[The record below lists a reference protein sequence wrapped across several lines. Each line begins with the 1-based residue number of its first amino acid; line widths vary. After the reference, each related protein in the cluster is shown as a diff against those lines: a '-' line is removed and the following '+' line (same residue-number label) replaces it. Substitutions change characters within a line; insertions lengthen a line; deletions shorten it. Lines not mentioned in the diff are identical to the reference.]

1 MEVLKYKD
9 WQNTV
14 DTLGMYIQM
23 VGKVALE
30 RIPQEPEW
38 ESAMLH
44 ITPTGISTGNI
55 PSENGLFQISFNFI
69 KHELVILDENGREA
83 VTPLKDGVSV
93 AQFYKIFLSKLE
105 FLGYRTDIY
114 SIPQEWNFTTPFE
127 KDETHKSYDREA
139 VEKWFEMIKYAYK
152 ILSKFAAPFRGR
164 RTKINFYWGC
174 LDMGTVRYS
183 GKLLN
188 IDPSLPVGFRYGVD
202 AEEIEFGFNLG
213 NNNIGEP
220 YFFGFMWP
228 NNPDEYKKIALPIEK
243 TYYNDQ
249 FIYKLTDCLATSNPD
264 ESAMTFFQSVY
275 EAATKIQ
282 DWQNL
287 ESYNK
292 PLELPSQKIY
302 RNK

>member
-55 PSENGLFQISFNFI
+55 PSENGMFQISFNFV
-69 KHELVILDENGREA
+69 KHQLIILDENGRE
-83 VTPLKDGVSV
+83 VITPLKDGVSV
-93 AQFYKIFLSKLE
+93 AQFYKTFLSKLE
-105 FLGYRTDIY
+105 FLGCRTDIY
-114 SIPQEWNFTTPFE
+114 PIPQEWNFTTPFE

-139 VEKWFEMIKYAYK
+139 VEKWFEMVKYAYK

-164 RTKINFYWGC
+164 RSKVNFYWGC

-188 IDPSLPVGFRYGVD
+188 TDPSLPVGFRYGVD

-213 NNNIGEP
+213 NNSIGEP

-228 NNPDEYKKIALPIEK
+228 NNPEEYKKIPLPVEK
-243 TYYNDQ
+243 SYYSDQ
-249 FIYKLTDCLATSNPD
+249 FIYKLSDCLTTSNSE
-264 ESAMTFFQSVY
+264 ESAMKFFQSIY
-275 EAATKIQ
+275 DASTKVQ
-282 DWQNL
+282 GWENL

-292 PLELPSQKIY
+292 PLELPPQKTRRRY
-302 RNK
+302 

>member
-23 VGKVALE
+23 IGKVALE

-83 VTPLKDGVSV
+83 ITPLKDGVSV
-93 AQFYKIFLSKLE
+93 AQFYKIFLNKLE

-249 FIYKLTDCLATSNPD
+249 FIYKLTDCLATPNPE
-264 ESAMTFFQSVY
+264 ESAMAFFQSVY

-282 DWQNL
+282 KWQNL

-292 PLELPSQKIY
+292 PLELPSQKIR